1 MKPKKPELMCP
12 IRDWASLEAC
22 KNYADA
28 VYFGTADLSMRA
40 NADSITQ
47 KDLPR
52 FVKKCHD
59 LKIKTYLTVN
69 SVIYNQDLK
78 KAEQMIRKAKQAK
91 VDAVIVWD
99 PAAIEIAKKIKIPF
113 IISTQ
118 ANVSNIESA
127 KFYQKIGAQRI
138 VVAREMSLRQIK
150 SITQKVKIEVEA
162 FVHGA
167 VCMAISGRCLLSA
180 YLYGNSANCGSCGQP
195 CRKAWTLEDDEGNKL
210 VNHGQYFLS
219 AKDLCMI
226 EYIPELIKSGVTSF
240 KIEGR
245 RRDPK
250 YIATTAHC
258 YREAIDA
265 YFAHTYTKE
274 KIKKWKEALG
284 AVYNRGFSTGFYFSV
299 PGKDGIN
306 YEKAD
311 NSANVKKVLIGFVTH
326 SYPKISVISIQLKHC
341 GLQVGETII
350 IEGPKTFI
358 EQEITSLQIKN
369 CSLNSATKGQEIAI
383 KIKGKA
389 RVNDNIFLLK

>member
-1 MKPKKPELMCP
+1 MTPNKPELMCP

-22 KNYADA
+22 KSYADA

-40 NADSITQ
+40 NADSITS

-59 LKIKTYLTVN
+59 LKIKAYLTIN
-69 SVIYNQDLK
+69 SVIYNDDLK
-78 KAEQMIRKAKQAK
+78 KAAQLIKKAKQAK

-99 PAAIEIAKKIKIPF
+99 PAAIELARKLKIPF

-118 ANVSNIESA
+118 ANVSNVESA
-127 KFYQKIGAQRI
+127 KFYQKLGANRI
-138 VVAREMSLRQIK
+138 VVAREMSLKQIQNLK
-150 SITQKVKIEVEA
+150 SKVNIEVEA

-180 YLYGNSANCGSCGQP
+180 YLYGKSANCGSCGQP

-210 VNHGQYFLS
+210 INHGQYFLS

-226 EYIPELIKSGVTSF
+226 EYIPELIKAGIDSF

-250 YIATTAHC
+250 YIETTARC

-265 YFAHTYTKE
+265 YFTKTYTPEKVAHWKKE
-274 KIKKWKEALG
+274 LSG
-284 AVYNRGFSTGFYFSV
+284 VYNRGFSTGFYFSK
-299 PGKDGIN
+299 PGKEGIN

-311 NSANVKKVLIGFVTH
+311 NSSIVKKTLIGFVTH
-326 SYPKISVISIQLKHC
+326 SYPKINVVSLKLKHR
-341 GLQVGETII
+341 GLKIGEKII
-350 IEGPKTFI
+350 IEGASTFI
-358 EQEITSLQIKN
+358 EQTITSLQKENHDIKQ
-369 CSLNSATKGQEIAI
+369 AKKGEDVAI
-383 KIKGKA
+383 KISGKA
-389 RVNDNIFLLK
+389 RINDNVFLLQ